1 MGDELA
7 YRLAMKV
14 RSFRAKAWRVEGPRR
29 RPALAPITMIVAAI
43 SLSAQAQPVVATG
56 TDAASSEAAD
66 YLIGYGDTLQ
76 IFVWKNPD
84 LSTEVPVRPDG
95 RITTPLVEDIQAAGR
110 RPTELAAQLKQA
122 LSAYIQDPVVTVSV
136 KGFSAPGNSAAVL
149 VIGAAVTPKSVPYRA
164 GLTALDVL
172 IDVGGLTEVA
182 NGNGAKLLR
191 REKDGMKSYPLRL
204 KDLVRSGK
212 LKANVKMM
220 PGDIIRI
227 PESVF

>member
-1 MGDELA
+1 MDVGLS
-7 YRLAMKV
+7 YLPV
-14 RSFRAKAWRVEGPRR
+14 TKANPIHREPRQPGRR
-29 RPALAPITMIVAAI
+29 RGLGPLAVVLAAI
-43 SLSAQAQPVVATG
+43 ALGANAQPLVRNAPE
-56 TDAASSEAAD
+56 APSSDAAD

-76 IFVWKNPD
+76 IFVWKNPE

-95 RITTPLVEDIQAAGR
+95 RITTPLVEDIQAQGR
-110 RPTELAAQLKQA
+110 RPTELAADLKRA
-122 LSAYIQDPVVTVSV
+122 LSAYIQDPVVTVLV

-172 IDVGGLTEVA
+172 IDVGGLTPVA

-204 KDLVRSGK
+204 KDLVRSGN
-212 LKANVKMM
+212 LKANVEMK

-227 PESVF
+227 PESMF